1 LPDIERITDEEEV
14 IDASGKGFFSSLI
27 SAIVHKVVT
36 LFTGVDQSRYYI
48 DKYTNYTGTEYLGTN
63 NASDRY
69 CGPWACGYLMWI
81 KENQTGNKYSAFY
94 NLAPTFGEFR
104 FLNFVLRAFGRPMTP
119 TEMSWSLPA
128 VSGGRIWFAKTW
140 LFNNSAAYDYIK
152 LTKKPAI
159 RLCAAS
165 NGGGLHYTVAVG
177 TRRTGS
183 IFAETFYFL
192 QHDNHD
198 HGENYFGDGK
208 KLNKRDY
215 NNEYKTVEW
224 WNPWFL
230 VVD

>member
-48 DKYTNYTGTEYLGTN
+48 DKYTNYDSEYLGTN
-63 NASDRY
+63 NASDRW
-69 CGPWACGYLMWI
+69 CGPWVCGYLMWI
-81 KENQTGNKYSAFY
+81 KENRTGNTFNTFY
-94 NLAPTFGEFR
+94 NLASTVGEFGV
-104 FLNFVLRAFGRPMTP
+104 LNFVFRFAGRPMTP
-119 TEMSWSLPA
+119 AEMSWSLPA
-128 VSGGRIWFAKTW
+128 VSGGGIKFAKTW
-140 LFNNSAAYDYIK
+140 MFNNSAAYDYIK

-165 NGGGLHYTVAVG
+165 NGTGFHYTIAVG

-183 IFAETFYFL
+183 VFSETFYFL
-192 QHDNHD
+192 QHENND
-198 HGENYFGDGK
+198 HGKNYYDTEK
-208 KLNKRDY
+208 KLLKRD
-215 NNEYKTVEW
+215 NNNKYTTVEW

-230 VVD
+230 VAD